1 ASFPAK
7 TPDLWEHLAHGRA
20 ITQLGFSAITPTGS
34 QTWLFDLVCYKLYGI
49 LGGTGLVV
57 CKALLMS
64 VLAFVMLRL
73 AAAGRNWWIPIFC
86 VSLALLTLGIRL
98 KLQPTLV
105 SYLFLMLMFWWL
117 RPRENE
123 STYTL
128 PRWPIL
134 VLFVL
139 WANMDSWFL
148 LGLAVF
154 GLIEIGR
161 ILDGNTSVKAL
172 AGVAL

>member
-1 ASFPAK
+1 
-7 TPDLWEHLAHGRA
+7 
-20 ITQLGFSAITPTGS
+20 
-34 QTWLFDLVCYKLYGI
+34 
-49 LGGTGLVV
+49 
-57 CKALLMS
+57 
-64 VLAFVMLRL
+64 
-73 AAAGRNWWIPIFC
+73 
-86 VSLALLTLGIRL
+86 
-98 KLQPTLV
+98 
-105 SYLFLMLMFWWL
+105 WWL

-123 STYTL
+123 STHTL

-172 AGVAL
+172 AGVALAAALCLVNPSIANPSTSHVFQLLADLPGVGGAGTDLHTWPQYFREQGLTPAGLAYFPLLIVGLASFSLDAPRIRWERFLPWITLAVLSALD